1 MRLGDAFCAHPAS
14 VGESYGQHLQAAAGF
29 GAKLWLAGLL
39 CMIHAFLPFL
49 FVRSAS
55 AMVKGLHDRM
65 ILHRR
70 HNPAAATPQVP
81 DGETVLTV
89 R

>member
-1 MRLGDAFCAHPAS
+1 MRLSDAFRAHPAS

-39 CMIHAFLPFL
+39 CMIHAVLPFL

-55 AMVKGLHDRM
+55 AMVEGLHDRM
-65 ILHRR
+65 VLHRKR
-70 HNPAAATPQVP
+70 NAAAPQALDAV
-81 DGETVLTV
+81 TLSTA

>member
-1 MRLGDAFCAHPAS
+1 MRLADAFCAHPAS
-14 VGESYGQHLQAAAGF
+14 VGESYAQHLQAAAGF

-55 AMVKGLHDRM
+55 AMVERLHDRM
-65 ILHRR
+65 IRHRKR
-70 HNPAAATPQVP
+70 NPAAATPPGPDAAPVP
-81 DGETVLTV
+81 AV

>member
-49 FVRSAS
+49 FIRSAS
-55 AMVKGLHDRM
+55 AMVEGLHDRM
-65 ILHRR
+65 ILHRKR
-70 HNPAAATPQVP
+70 NPAAATPQVP
-81 DGETVLTV
+81 AAVTLPTV